1 MLALNSN
8 KSACLCLL
16 TAGIKGVRHQPLL
29 CGYVLVALVFYLAV
43 VGLLLYLVVAVR
55 ILSLLCGQG
64 RTLNYTP
71 PA

>member
-1 MLALNSN
+1 
-8 KSACLCLL
+8 
-16 TAGIKGVRHQPLL
+16 VRHQPLL